1 MNSFQMER
9 IIFLQKYNVSI
20 KKEGLKKKKERKKE
34 LALMSSKLTKGAEIS
49 LISVLTKPHLRQR
62 IPISSSNLYSCWQ
75 ISPELFMIPVDPPAS
90 DP

>member
-9 IIFLQKYNVSI
+9 IIYLQKHNVSI
-20 KKEGLKKKKERKKE
+20 KKEGLKKKERKKE

-75 ISPELFMIPVDPPAS
+75 ISLELFMIPVDPAAS
-90 DP
+90 EP